1 MRQAST
7 CQFTNTQET
16 DMDAN
21 QRSEVNNQT
30 NNGAN
35 EKWNA
40 DAKGA
45 TRDGATEQ
53 RAPSGTG
60 MAQTDRPGAAEGQ
73 LATTGAQQGTTDSH
87 QRAMEAHSGEWG
99 QLNEPVGNRQGE
111 TRTVD
116 NPNAPASVQPAHAG
130 GTTVGTGVDTGIVPG
145 TGTEDRNARGTEA
158 GVPGVQHGDIYGNRQ
173 SVDNANGD
181 NRADTQDASS
191 SKIQESTDRNGTQTG
206 ETPREVP
213 ADRFHQSNDLAGGL
227 PRSGG
232 NSGPRTEGEGYQTG
246 GSMNA
251 EPNPVHESNDA
262 AGGYPR
268 SPGGANKLA
277 GDSKM
282 DDDTGFSRQ

>member
-1 MRQAST
+1 
-7 CQFTNTQET
+7 
-16 DMDAN
+16 MDAN

-111 TRTVD
+111 TRAAD
-116 NPNAPASVQPAHAG
+116 NPNAPSSVQPVHAG
-130 GTTVGTGVDTGIVPG
+130 GTTIGTGVDTGIVPG

>member
-1 MRQAST
+1 
-7 CQFTNTQET
+7 
-16 DMDAN
+16 MDAN

-35 EKWNA
+35 EKSNP

-45 TRDGATEQ
+45 TRDGASEQ

-60 MAQTDRPGAAEGQ
+60 MAHTDLPSASQGQ
-73 LATTGAQQGTTDSH
+73 LAPTGAQQGTTDSH
-87 QRAMEAHSGEWG
+87 QRAMEAQSGEWG
-99 QLNEPVGNRQGE
+99 QLSEPVGNRQGK
-111 TRTVD
+111 TSTTD

-130 GTTVGTGVDTGIVPG
+130 TSTGTGVDTGIVPG
-145 TGTEDRNARGTEA
+145 TEERDARGTEA

-173 SVDNANGD
+173 SVDNANGE

-191 SKIQESTDRNGTQTG
+191 SKIQESTDRNGSQTG
-206 ETPREVP
+206 ETRREVP
-213 ADRFHQSNDLAGGL
+213 ADEFHQSNDLAGGL

-232 NSGPRTEGEGYQTG
+232 NGGPRTEGEGHETG
-246 GSMNA
+246 GSMYA

-268 SPGGANKLA
+268 SPGGANQLA
-277 GDSKM
+277 GDRKM
-282 DDDTGFSRQ
+282 DDDTGFSRK